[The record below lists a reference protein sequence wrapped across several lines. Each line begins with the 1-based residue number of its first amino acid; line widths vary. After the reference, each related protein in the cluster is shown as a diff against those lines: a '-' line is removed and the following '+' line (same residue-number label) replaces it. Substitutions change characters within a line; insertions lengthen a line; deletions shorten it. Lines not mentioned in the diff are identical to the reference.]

1 MIDSKSPCKMHILCL
16 MNQVWLSSKF
26 SSKPTGS
33 KPTTRIEF
41 IPWHCVKIEKKID
54 DHVINTKLKKRV
66 WSYTYAYVLYR
77 QAKSVSRVVEILSG
91 EHLKESTVFS
101 GVYHRCRNVVRNS
114 WMPIFELEDLA
125 RIDPIF
131 SQFYTIYSF
140 K

>member
-1 MIDSKSPCKMHILCL
+1 MTLCE
-16 MNQVWLSSKF
+16 N
-26 SSKPTGS
+26 
-33 KPTTRIEF
+33 R
-41 IPWHCVKIEKKID
+41 KKID

-114 WMPIFELEDLA
+114 WMPIFELELDSLN
-125 RIDPIF
+125 
-131 SQFYTIYSF
+131 
-140 K
+140 